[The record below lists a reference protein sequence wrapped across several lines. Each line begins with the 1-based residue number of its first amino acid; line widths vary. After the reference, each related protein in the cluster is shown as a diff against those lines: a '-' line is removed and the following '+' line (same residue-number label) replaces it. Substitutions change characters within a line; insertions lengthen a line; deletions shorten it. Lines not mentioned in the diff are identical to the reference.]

1 MKRFDNKLIGIDQ
14 GEIVLFSDYESDGV
28 MWTGEGERTCRHS
41 IRFTERFRSWPVVQ
55 CALSMWDID
64 SGTNSRVEVSAENIT
79 ENGFD
84 VVFTTWADTKVAR
97 ARVRWMAIGEMHHED
112 DWEMY

>member
-14 GEIVLFSDYESDGV
+14 GEIVLFSDYEIDGD
-28 MWTGEGERTCRHS
+28 MWTGEGERARRHS

-64 SGTNSRVEVSAENIT
+64 CGTNSRVEVSAEKIT
-79 ENGFD
+79 EEGFD
-84 VVFTTWADTKVAR
+84 VVFRTWADTKVAR
-97 ARVRWMAIGEMHHED
+97 ARVRWMAIGELHSD
-112 DWEMY
+112 DDFELY